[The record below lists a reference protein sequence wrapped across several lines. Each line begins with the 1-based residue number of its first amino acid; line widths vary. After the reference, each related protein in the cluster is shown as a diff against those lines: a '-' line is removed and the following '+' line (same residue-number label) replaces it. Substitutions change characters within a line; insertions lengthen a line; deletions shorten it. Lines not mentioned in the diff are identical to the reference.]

1 MPTSRVHFVYA
12 YVQFL
17 RRHVRMAD
25 VRQYLADALA
35 MYGSLVDF
43 KPAPGNTSIC
53 YSGPALLAQF
63 GFPYEADRRLIAE
76 TYPWLANFTQPGCPP
91 PAPPSAAYA
100 PAAGPA
106 ANLAAS
112 AGAAAAAAVA
122 GGSGRGNGSFASAN
136 QTAV

>member
-1 MPTSRVHFVYA
+1 M
-12 YVQFL
+12 QFL

-43 KPAPGNTSIC
+43 KPAPGKAAIC

-63 GFPYEADRRLIAE
+63 GFPYEADRQLIAT

-91 PAPPSAAYA
+91 PPASAASA
-100 PAAGPA
+100 PAAGPE
-106 ANLAAS
+106 AS
-112 AGAAAAAAVA
+112 TGGGGGGGGGAS
-122 GGSGRGNGSFASAN
+122 GGMITHSAN
-136 QTAV
+136 QTGGVV

>member
-1 MPTSRVHFVYA
+1 MRVVH
-12 YVQFL
+12 VQFL

-43 KPAPGNTSIC
+43 KPAPSKAAIC

-63 GFPYEADRRLIAE
+63 GFPYEADRQLIAT

-91 PAPPSAAYA
+91 PPQPSAASA
-100 PAAGPA
+100 PAAGPE
-106 ANLAAS
+106 AS
-112 AGAAAAAAVA
+112 TGGGGGGGGGGAS
-122 GGSGRGNGSFASAN
+122 GGINTHSAN
-136 QTAV
+136 QTGGVV